1 MTLILED
8 IKDIREALLP
18 LTFTRPVSLL
28 PAGIGTIADRWQMF
42 FPDADI
48 AFQTE
53 EYLRCKYPAAEMAAD
68 ALHIPGH
75 IIPTPELADAVR
87 TLAPGEWIQ
96 TVDGDKIFRG
106 DTLRSEPKSIVEVT
120 AYRSLPDI
128 FRLSKERITA
138 DFRLLT
144 ASRRSQPLSDSCTL
158 IGSPDGLFIEE
169 GADVEGAFIDTRQGP
184 VYIGRDSEIQECV
197 VLRGPIA
204 IGSECRVRAGARLLP
219 GVNLGVSTRVGG
231 EISNTVFLGH
241 SNKQHDGFLGDAVI
255 GEWCNLGAGCVAS
268 NLKNDYSM
276 VRLWSYPQQRFAKTG
291 LQFCGLIMADHCKAG
306 INTMF
311 NTATVVGPGC
321 NIHGAGFP
329 RPYIPAFSD
338 GGAQGITRVILKKF
352 LATATEMMRHRGVEI
367 SPADISIL
375 TYLYE
380 NA

>member
-53 EYLRCKYPAAEMAAD
+53 EYLRCKYPAAETAAD

-106 DTLRSEPKSIVEVT
+106 DTLRDEPKSIVEVT

-184 VYIGRDSEIQECV
+184 VYIGRNSEIQECV

>member
-1 MTLILED
+1 MTIILED
-8 IKDIREALLP
+8 IKDIRDALLP
-18 LTFTRPVSLL
+18 LTFTRPVALL
-28 PAGIGTIADRWQMF
+28 PAGIGSIADRWKMF
-42 FPDADI
+42 FPEAHI
-48 AFQTE
+48 AFLTE
-53 EYLRCKYPAAEMAAD
+53 EYLRCKFPAAEAD
-68 ALHIPGH
+68 DAIHIPGH
-75 IIPTPELADAVR
+75 IIPSPGLADAIR
-87 TLAPGEWIQ
+87 ALGPGQWIQ
-96 TVDGDKIFRG
+96 TAEGDRIYRG
-106 DTLRSEPKSIVEVT
+106 GEPQGEPQSVVEVT

-138 DFRLLT
+138 DFALLT
-144 ASRRSQPLSDSCTL
+144 AGRVSQPLSASCTL

-184 VYIGRDSEIQECV
+184 VYIGRESEIQECV

-204 IGSECRVRAGARLLP
+204 IGPKCRVRAGARLLP

-231 EISNTVFLGH
+231 EISNTVFIGYA
-241 SNKQHDGFLGDAVI
+241 NKQHDGFLGDAVV

-276 VRLWSYPQQRFAKTG
+276 IRLWSYPEQRFAKTG

-338 GGAQGITRVILKKF
+338 GGAQGTTRVILKKF

>member
-1 MTLILED
+1 MTIILQD
-8 IKDIREALLP
+8 IKDIRDALLP
-18 LTFTRPVSLL
+18 LTFTRPTALL

-42 FPDADI
+42 FPEAHI
-48 AFQTE
+48 AYQTE
-53 EYLRCKYPAAEMAAD
+53 EYLRCKFPEAAETD
-68 ALHIPGH
+68 DTLHIPGH
-75 IIPTPELADAVR
+75 IIPTPELAAAVGA
-87 TLAPGEWIQ
+87 LAPGEWIQ
-96 TVDGDKIFRG
+96 TDGGERIFRG
-106 DTLRSEPKSIVEVT
+106 QEAQSEPKSVVEVT

-138 DFRLLT
+138 DFALLT
-144 ASRRSQPLSDSCTL
+144 AGRTSQPLSASCTL

-184 VYIGRDSEIQECV
+184 VYIGRQSEIQECV

-204 IGSECRVRAGARLLP
+204 IGPKCRVRAGARLLP
-219 GVNLGVSTRVGG
+219 GVNLGISTRVGG
-231 EISNTVFLGH
+231 EISNTVFIGY

-276 VRLWSYPQQRFAKTG
+276 IRLWSYPEQRFAKTG

-329 RPYIPAFSD
+329 RPYIPAFTD
-338 GGAQGITRVILKKF
+338 GGAQGTTRVILKKF
-352 LATATEMMRHRGVEI
+352 LATATEMMRHRGIEI

-375 TYLYE
+375 THLYE